1 MLHASKCI
9 ANHITGPNGSKKLVV
24 QEIDLMSGKTDEAEF
39 VTGGG
44 GGVLPGSVASPN
56 FRPAADD
63 GSGSAAPS
71 PQMMTPSINVHCAS
85 PSAAAAA
92 VQSPAIP
99 PLLTL
104 DPVQQKAAYQMTHYL
119 NGLMCMVS
127 EHFTSLERYA
137 LHIFCPKKQMH
148 TRNKAQVHTR

>member
-1 MLHASKCI
+1 MLQNATTSLLHFYGKNVAAISRKI
-9 ANHITGPNGSKKLVV
+9 AQLFFCPGPNGSKKLVV

-39 VTGGG
+39 VTGHQSAASPKFRPPAD
-44 GGVLPGSVASPN
+44 GGVLTT
-56 FRPAADD
+56 
-63 GSGSAAPS
+63 
-71 PQMMTPSINVHCAS
+71 TPSITAQS
-85 PSAAAAA
+85 PEPPQAN

-127 EHFTSLERYA
+127 EHFTSLER
-137 LHIFCPKKQMH
+137 
-148 TRNKAQVHTR
+148 